1 MNLKD
6 RENLTDIP
14 QKSVRLTSDLI
25 LKQQSDLIQELQEN
39 LSRAVAELEE
49 IRKTGR
55 PEDAERIK
63 RLMSENDTL
72 KEENTLFRSQVKH
85 LDTVNRSLKRK
96 IVNVIENS
104 YESEVGRCRAEKRLG
119 LVVVSVVVI
128 SIMVISL

>member
-1 MNLKD
+1 
-6 RENLTDIP
+6 
-14 QKSVRLTSDLI
+14 
-25 LKQQSDLIQELQEN
+25 
-39 LSRAVAELEE
+39 
-49 IRKTGR
+49 
-55 PEDAERIK
+55 
-63 RLMSENDTL
+63 MSENDTL